1 MKRLWPGCAGLR
13 AIHPTSGGCAT
24 TDAVRGRKTLDQV
37 AQSGDLNVGTQ
48 ATWGMSVGEVTMKL
62 LVHITSGPEQP
73 NKITLGCLV
82 ALTAHNESHHVQVA
96 LAADGVHLLAPG
108 HADIEGQGTG
118 RLGDHI
124 AALKEAG
131 VEFFVSGKS
140 AKARGYDDSLLDGVT
155 GGFGMPDKL
164 IAMVAE
170 ANKVLCY

>member
-1 MKRLWPGCAGLR
+1 MWV
-13 AIHPTSGGCAT
+13 GG
-24 TDAVRGRKTLDQV
+24 
-37 AQSGDLNVGTQ
+37 
-48 ATWGMSVGEVTMKL
+48 VTMKL